1 MNILHSPCFLYT
13 VYNVIVEFSSKTI
26 VTNSRR
32 GHALDTFPP
41 PQPVHKLLFKK
52 RRKKKNFSKLKT
64 DNSPSGNIS
73 TRVFPLPATPS
84 PRGEYINR
92 ACKRGACRA
101 AVKRAACVFF
111 RRFEP
116 FPRGRSPSPSPPP
129 SSSSSPPFTIGE
141 KEPRRSGARF
151 RPLLGTVFDQL
162 DGVTTVSSPPPP
174 SFY

>member
-73 TRVFPLPATPS
+73 TRVFPPPRHPLPEGRIYQSSVQTRSVSRGRKTSSVRFLS
-84 PRGEYINR
+84 PVR
-92 ACKRGACRA
+92 AVSARPIAVAVAA
-101 AVKRAACVFF
+101 AVVVVVAAVYD
-111 RRFEP
+111 RREGTEKERCP
-116 FPRGRSPSPSPPP
+116 FPPS
-129 SSSSSPPFTIGE
+129 
-141 KEPRRSGARF
+141 ARN
-151 RPLLGTVFDQL
+151 RV
-162 DGVTTVSSPPPP
+162 
-174 SFY
+174 